1 MAYLAKKEISQIFQ
15 LVIGQQLQG
24 FMKEYLAKKPKITF
38 EGKSSYKDAFVDYGV
53 KSEKQAN
60 ISINQRTLNL
70 IGKVTINQY

>member
-1 MAYLAKKEISQIFQ
+1 
-15 LVIGQQLQG
+15 
-24 FMKEYLAKKPKITF
+24 MKEYLAKKPKITF

>member
-1 MAYLAKKEISQIFQ
+1 MAYLAKKETSQIFQ

-38 EGKSSYKDAFVDYGV
+38 EEKSSYKDYGV

-70 IGKVTINQY
+70 KGKVAINQY